1 MQQFFRKGC
10 FEKEGQE
17 WVICLFQIPYLTT
30 KTILWNAKWQIHKK
44 LNIWRHDQVIWS
56 SRIRIFEYWNALV
69 GAKRLVE
76 SDGPEILSSMENV
89 TQRSKISFHLVGVS
103 VGPFSS
109 VIHHEWSSSETKWRV
124 FSRHFY
130 SNTKVVERGTLQIC
144 RSPSQGL
151 RSSRDERSSLQIGW
165 RKLWCSLSNPSV
177 R

>member
-44 LNIWRHDQVIWS
+44 FNIWRHDQVIWS
-56 SRIRIFEYWNALV
+56 SPIRIFEYWNALV

-76 SDGPEILSSMENV
+76 SDGPEILGSMENV
-89 TQRSKISFHLVGVS
+89 TRRSKISFHRMGVS
-103 VGPFSS
+103 LGPFSS
-109 VIHHEWSSSETKWRV
+109 AIYHGWSTSEAKRRV
-124 FSRHFY
+124 FGRHFY

-144 RSPSQGL
+144 RSPSQSL

-165 RKLWCSLSNPSV
+165 RKLWCSLSNPSF